1 VRMRN
6 KLFVVFGGLFVAGVL
21 AAFLTG
27 AHWREARTIGDPADL
42 PLVMLL
48 VIGLIGLV
56 AVYTAALG
64 MIRRLEQ
71 LSVTAEEAAF
81 APELAEVNL
90 SGDDEL
96 AAVARSM
103 EKMRR
108 EWVRGEE
115 ARNRLVADVAHELRM
130 PLAILR
136 GQLESLLE
144 GREKLTPDRLLPLID
159 ETIRLSRLVQDLQQL
174 GLAEA
179 GRLPLDRKW
188 VSFGALI
195 DEVVDVL
202 RMEAEAKG
210 MTLAVEGS
218 ADCEIYCDPGRIRQA
233 LINLIGNAIRYT
245 EPGEPVKVCRMV
257 FEDAVRVDI
266 VDRGPGIPPEKLPY
280 LFQRFFRVDDSRNR
294 RSGGTGLGLAIAKGF
309 VEAHGG
315 TIAVDSEPG
324 EGSTF
329 TVTLPRFPVS

>member
-1 VRMRN
+1 VRMRT
-6 KLFVVFGGLFVAGVL
+6 KLFASFAGLFGAGVL
-21 AAFLTG
+21 AAFWTG
-27 AHWREARTIGDPADL
+27 AHWEEARSGGEPADL
-42 PLVMLL
+42 PLALL
-48 VIGLIGLV
+48 LAIGLIGLS
-56 AVYTAALG
+56 AVYAAALG
-64 MIRRLEQ
+64 MTRRLEQ
-71 LSVTAEEAAF
+71 LSASAEEAAF
-81 APELAEVNL
+81 APDLTEVHV
-90 SGDDEL
+90 SGTDEL

-108 EWVRGEE
+108 EWVRGKE

-144 GREKLTPDRLLPLID
+144 GREQLAPDRLLPLVD

-179 GRLPLDRKW
+179 GRLSLDRRW
-188 VSFGALI
+188 VPFGALI

-202 RMEAEAKG
+202 RFEAEEKG
-210 MTLAVEGS
+210 MTLVVEGS

-233 LINLIGNAIRYT
+233 FINLIGNAIRHS
-245 EPGEPVKVCRMV
+245 ERGSPVKMCLMA
-257 FEDAVRVDI
+257 FEDSVRVDI